1 MICKHCGYDVMSGI
15 DYCTNCG
22 EPMPKPKKEEEDIAP
37 SAEKVIPDL
46 TKKEFQKQYLPYSA
60 RLAIHAGAIMS
71 YLYSALYL
79 IPALLYIILGEAVA
93 ADIIF
98 AVAAIV
104 LGIFTFGFH
113 AKKSSVC
120 AVLITAVSIVFSVY
134 CMVAFKQ
141 ITFIWVFAGIMACYG
156 TFKYNK
162 LWKDYKKKG
171 ILPKK
176 VA

>member
-22 EPMPKPKKEEEDIAP
+22 EPMPKAKEEETAALP
-37 SAEKVIPDL
+37 KEKAVPDL

-79 IPALLYIILGEAVA
+79 IPALLYIISGKAVA
-93 ADIIF
+93 ADTIF

-104 LGIFTFGFH
+104 LGILTFGFH
-113 AKKSSVC
+113 AKKSTVC
-120 AVLITAVSIVFSVY
+120 AVLITVVSVIFSVY
-134 CMVAFKQ
+134 CLAVFKQ

-156 TFKYNK
+156 TSKYNK
-162 LWKDYKKKG
+162 LWKDYKRKG